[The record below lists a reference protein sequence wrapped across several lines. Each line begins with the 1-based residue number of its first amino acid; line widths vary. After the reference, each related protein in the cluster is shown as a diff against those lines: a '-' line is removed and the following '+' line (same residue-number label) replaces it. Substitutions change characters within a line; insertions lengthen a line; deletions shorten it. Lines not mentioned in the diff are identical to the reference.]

1 VTLFPDAEYVILSSR
16 LLPDRDGGYTLA
28 TLARARQMAA
38 AGVHDGAGPLLL
50 TVDPGTPED
59 HAHHRSVFAG
69 RDLVI
74 DPSRMRNLFDEASDP
89 AGGAADWLLAAARPG
104 DADPAL
110 EYRPVPAGSPAVSL
124 PVIPDDPD
132 WHITAAPITVHGP
145 DGRVRGILPG
155 FGALYRAWLDRVVGA
170 LRVEQPARPVIVLCE
185 SRQLGELLAGWDDP
199 DVRLLHAIHTVH
211 LEPPYTPDAETNA
224 LWSRWFAVAERFDAV
239 LWPTEAQRTDVEE
252 RFGPSDV
259 HLVVP
264 HGVPAASA
272 VAPLAHRDPTR
283 VVMLNRLAPGKRV
296 DHAVRAFAAVVTAVP
311 DAHLDVYGD
320 GALRAELQQLIDER
334 GLGAHVA
341 LRGQTDDP
349 ARVLDDAAVFLST
362 SAYEGQGLSI
372 AEAMVHGCPVV
383 AYDAPY
389 GPRDAL
395 AGGGG
400 LLVPDGDVEAL
411 AEALTRMLTEL
422 DLRHRLSVEAVDAAR
437 RVEPGH
443 VMAALAG
450 AVRDV
455 LARPSRRAGGEGRA
469 MSGAADIVAP

>member
-1 VTLFPDAEYVILSSR
+1 MTLFPDAEYVILSSR
-16 LLPDRDGGYTLA
+16 LIPDRDGGYTLA

-50 TVDPGTPED
+50 TVDPGTAED
-59 HAHHRSVFAG
+59 HAYHRSVFAG
-69 RDLVI
+69 RDLVV
-74 DPSRMRNLFDEASDP
+74 DPGRMRNLFDEASGP
-89 AGGAADWLLAAARPG
+89 AGGAAEWLIAAAHPG

-110 EYRPVPAGSPAVSL
+110 EYRQVPAERPAVSL
-124 PVIPDDPD
+124 PVIADDPD
-132 WHITAAPITVHGP
+132 WHITTAPIAVH
-145 DGRVRGILPG
+145 DAQGRVRGILAG
-155 FGALYRAWLDRVVGA
+155 FGALYRAWLDHVVGA
-170 LRVEQPARPVIVLCE
+170 LRADDPARPVIVLCE

-199 DVRLLHAIHTVH
+199 GVRLVHAIHTVH
-211 LEPPYTPDAETNA
+211 LEPPYTPDAGTNA

-239 LWPTEAQRTDVEE
+239 LWPTAAQRADVEE
-252 RFGPSDV
+252 RFGASDV

-272 VAPLAHRDPTR
+272 VAPLAHRDATR

-296 DHAVRAFAAVVTAVP
+296 DQAVRAFAAVVAALP
-311 DAHLDVYGD
+311 DARLDVYGD
-320 GALRAELQQLIDER
+320 GPLRDELQRLIDER

-341 LRGQTDDP
+341 LRGRTDDP
-349 ARVLDDAAVFLST
+349 GRVLDEAAVFLST

-372 AEAMVHGCPVV
+372 AEAMVHGCPVI

-395 AGGGG
+395 SEGGG
-400 LLVPDGDVEAL
+400 LLVPDGDEA
-411 AEALTRMLTEL
+411 ALTDALVAVLSDLE
-422 DLRHRLSVEAVDAAR
+422 LRHRLSVEAVDAAR

-455 LARPSRRAGGEGRA
+455 LARPSRR
-469 MSGAADIVAP
+469 V